1 MISQKNSNRGGTI
14 LLWQAQTMTSSLQ
27 IVKKTITL
35 ANLKKLSDELIADT
49 EKRADKISPA
59 ISKKFVAAIT
69 EKISVLQQET

>member
-1 MISQKNSNRGGTI
+1 MASTNNDKFITDSE
-14 LLWQAQTMTSSLQ
+14 
-27 IVKKTITL
+27 KTITL

-49 EKRADKISPA
+49 EKSADKISAA